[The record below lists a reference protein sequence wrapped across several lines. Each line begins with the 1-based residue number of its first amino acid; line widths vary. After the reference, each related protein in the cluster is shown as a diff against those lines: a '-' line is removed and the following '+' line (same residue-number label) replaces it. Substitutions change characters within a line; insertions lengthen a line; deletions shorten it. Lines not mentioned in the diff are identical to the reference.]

1 MVKKK
6 KRGIFIFVGLW
17 FSSEAQTSTWFLL
30 FSSNG
35 FPQKAQTILSMNGG
49 QQLYEEYKHFGL
61 LSFSTQYSNFFFSK
75 ITKLGKLS
83 SLLLLLVRVLK
94 SNS

>member
-1 MVKKK
+1 
-6 KRGIFIFVGLW
+6 
-17 FSSEAQTSTWFLL
+17 
-30 FSSNG
+30 
-35 FPQKAQTILSMNGG
+35 MNGG